1 MGQAS
6 QRRKILKPLEDL
18 GLDKIFNIE
27 EALEKTFGKEQAD
40 AITEEWNKL
49 SKETDSEFRPGSQ
62 NELYD
67 FLHKDLE
74 LSMIVTRYTDASIIR
89 SFCLWLYDHRSL
101 FGKEILDAGC
111 GTGILSCFIG
121 LMLPD
126 SHVTAI
132 DRSESCIK
140 TAMWIKEKIGAE
152 NVEFRCSPV
161 ETILSEESGQG
172 SFDTVLSART
182 FHENIGIRKTEIRF
196 LPFSAQIK
204 TYELIYRDYCSQLSK
219 LVKQDGHLICME
231 RNYMDTELLG
241 FFHALRDAGL
251 ELIPQTITELKCEE
265 SDFKEPSVF
274 QAFAVKKRVTD
285 GSGRNSDSPGEEE
298 NVSVQIPT
306 TEDNIFL
313 VWKEKAFSRS
323 EDPEYYTR
331 AQADWFTEENAD
343 SMIEGYETFDA
354 NGTQLAKACLLEKK
368 EDPEHFLMYQ
378 ANYGKAGVQVL
389 PYEALEEAKEVFADH
404 KTVDATRG
412 FEVRELL

>member
-18 GLDKIFNIE
+18 GLDKISDIE
-27 EALEKTFGKEQAD
+27 EALEKAFGKERAD
-40 AITEEWNKL
+40 VITAEWDQR
-49 SKETDSEFRPGSQ
+49 SKETDSELRPGSQ

-67 FLHKDLE
+67 FLHSDPE
-74 LSMIVTRYTDASIIR
+74 LSMIVTCYTDASIIR

-161 ETILSEESGQG
+161 EKVLSEESAPGF
-172 SFDTVLSART
+172 FDTVLSSRT

-196 LPFSAQIK
+196 LPFSEQIK
-204 TYELIYRDYCSQLSK
+204 TYKSIYRDYCSQLSK
-219 LVKQDGHLICME
+219 RVKQDGHLICME

-241 FFHALRDAGL
+241 FFRALRDAGL

-274 QAFAVKKRVTD
+274 QAFAAKKKGID
-285 GSGRNSDSPGEEE
+285 GSGPKPDSNKPD
-298 NVSVQIPT
+298 Q
-306 TEDNIFL
+306 EDGLFL
-313 VWKEKAFSRS
+313 MWKEKAFSRS

-331 AQADWFTEENAD
+331 AQADWFTEENSD

-368 EDPEHFLMYQ
+368 EDPEQFLMYQ
-378 ANYGKAGVQVL
+378 ANYGKSGVQVL
-389 PYEALEEAKEVFADH
+389 PYEALEEAKEIFADH
-404 KTVDATRG
+404 KAVDAARG
-412 FEVRELL
+412 FEVREL